1 VSDIPLEGWVP
12 IRLFWQAAEPLV
24 EWCYLGRQR
33 FALPFFDSTIQV
45 ALESPFNR
53 LFRHHT
59 TMETLAEWARSS
71 PGIAPSGFIFHM
83 SRCGS
88 TVISQMLASLE
99 ENVVVSE
106 AGPVD
111 ALARAHLRAPLVPEE
126 RRIQWLQ
133 WMVSALGQRR
143 AGGETRYFLKLDA
156 RTTFEMPL
164 LRKAF
169 PQVPWIFLYRDPVEV
184 LVSLVNR
191 PSSMTTPGMGE
202 NLLGLPMPEIADL
215 GMEQYAAR
223 VLALLCEKACR
234 QFPDRHGKLVN
245 YREIPEVVWR
255 ELPGHFNFHLESA
268 AIERMQ
274 QAAGWHAKE
283 PARRFEADSARRQSE
298 ASEKIRRAAEQ
309 WVAPHYARLEELRLQ
324 GLA

>member
-1 VSDIPLEGWVP
+1 
-12 IRLFWQAAEPLV
+12 
-24 EWCYLGRQR
+24 
-33 FALPFFDSTIQV
+33 
-45 ALESPFNR
+45 
-53 LFRHHT
+53 
-59 TMETLAEWARSS
+59 
-71 PGIAPSGFIFHM
+71 M

-99 ENVVVSE
+99 ENVMVSE

-111 ALARAHLRAPLVPEE
+111 ALARAHLRAPLTPEE
-126 RRIQWLQ
+126 QRIEWLQ

-143 AGGETRYFLKLDA
+143 AGKEARYFLKLDA
-156 RTTFEMPL
+156 RTTFELPL

-202 NLLGLPMPEIADL
+202 NLLHLPMSEIADMA
-215 GMEQYAAR
+215 MEEYAAR
-223 VLALLCEKACR
+223 VLGRLCEEAAR
-234 QFPDRHGKLVN
+234 QFPSRQGMLVN
-245 YREIPEVVWR
+245 YRQIPESVWS
-255 ELPGHFNFHLESA
+255 ELPGHFGFPLASE

-283 PARRFEADSARRQSE
+283 PGRRFEADSARRQSE
-298 ASEKIRRAAEQ
+298 ASEKVRLAAEQ
-309 WVAPHYARLEELRLQ
+309 WVAPQYARLEELRLQ
-324 GLA
+324 GVA